1 MDILLRARG
10 WRSRRSM
17 TFATTVPQSRSREVI
32 SLADLPTSVL
42 AMNGPVLLSRTPTVN
57 SAINKRY
64 RQYVGIFFYTKMH
77 RSIQGLFLVLYLVVP
92 GKRSSH
98 SSGTTTLGKS
108 TPRNRCQDH
117 C

>member
-17 TFATTVPQSRSREVI
+17 TFATAVPQSRSREVI

-42 AMNGPVLLSRTPTVN
+42 AMNGPVLLSWTTTVN

-64 RQYVGIFFYTKMH
+64 RQYVGILFYTKMH
-77 RSIQGLFLVLYLVVP
+77 CSIQGLFLLLYSVAS
-92 GKRSSH
+92 RRRARH
-98 SSGTTTLGKS
+98 SGGTTTLRKS
-108 TPRNRCQDH
+108 SHRNRCQDH